1 MYIHSILLDREL
13 INGKDGVIGMAAVIN
28 KSSEDWVPIR
38 SITNGMI
45 QLDNGYLVTGVKI
58 EPKNIFILDRDV
70 QNNVIFA
77 LRTFYNTID
86 YEFWLISAGRPV
98 DINVYLANLQ
108 VQYNNT
114 NNQHVRKLLMQDIS
128 KANMFMST
136 QLNVVDT
143 EYFILFREKKPEIIQ
158 KRLQSLISGL
168 ANCTLNSK
176 QVSNDDLRMLID
188 NFFNGAESSR
198 FGAVTSL

>member
-1 MYIHSILLDREL
+1 
-13 INGKDGVIGMAAVIN
+13 MATVTN
-28 KSSEDWVPIR
+28 KFAEDWLPIKT
-38 SITNGMI
+38 INNGMI
-45 QLDNGYLVTGVKI
+45 LLDNGYLITGVKI
-58 EPKNIFILDRDV
+58 EPKNIFILDQDV
-70 QNNVIFA
+70 QNNIIYS
-77 LRTFYNTID
+77 LRNFYNTLD

-114 NNQHVRKLLMQDIS
+114 SNQQVRKLLMQDIN

-136 QLNVVDT
+136 QMNAVDT
-143 EYFILFREKKPEIIQ
+143 EFFILFRERKPEIIQ
-158 KRLQSLISGL
+158 KRLQTLISGL

-176 QVSNDDLRMLID
+176 QVSNDDLRMLLD
-188 NFFNGAESSR
+188 NFFSGAESSR